1 MLPCSQSRPCIF
13 YSIFFSAFLFLT
25 ILSYN
30 IILVHQKNFCFVI
43 FYLCYP
49 FTPFRYTIYE
59 IAAVTASVIQN
70 ACHTPTAPIKR
81 LTINAAGMITT
92 TYLHNEM
99 ISECTPFPRPSS
111 APLQITDT
119 DEAMKPR
126 LMTLSAT
133 LPACI
138 VTGFAVNSPI
148 SCPGTARQITV
159 PTVIITSTRI
169 RPSRKLLCTRLC
181 SHAP

>member
-1 MLPCSQSRPCIF
+1 MMPCSQSRPCIF
-13 YSIFFSAFLFLT
+13 CFLFCFPV
-25 ILSYN
+25 SYYF
-30 IILVHQKNFCFVI
+30 IIQYYTCASKKLLLRD

-81 LTINAAGMITT
+81 LTMNAAGMITT

-148 SCPGTARQITV
+148 SCPGIARQITV

-169 RPSRKLLCTRLC
+169 RPSRKILCTRLC
-181 SHAP
+181 SPAP